1 MKKKHNT
8 VIIINDN
15 NNEKKH
21 VFAEAAGRGPDGDF
35 FKWEHLRKIRPYF
48 SPERYNHEEKKVDKI
63 S

>member
-1 MKKKHNT
+1 MK
-8 VIIINDN
+8 
-15 NNEKKH
+15 KKH